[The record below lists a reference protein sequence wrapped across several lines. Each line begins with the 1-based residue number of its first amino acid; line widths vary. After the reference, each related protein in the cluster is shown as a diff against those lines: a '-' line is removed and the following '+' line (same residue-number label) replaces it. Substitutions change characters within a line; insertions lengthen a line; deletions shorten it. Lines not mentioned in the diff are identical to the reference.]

1 MPVFTDYPTTKQTS
15 LNDILGPL
23 SSMQQYQQ
31 AKQLNPIQLQAAQ
44 LQLEQAQ
51 KMNPLTLHSKQMEID
66 QAQKMNPLEVFAKQL
81 STTKSA
87 GTLQSE
93 ITQSQEAAKQ
103 AQISTKKS
111 IFDLSKEQSGDL
123 NKIYSSLIGDPRLT
137 GQNVTKDTAS
147 QALHEADLMANRLD
161 LGENKD
167 VIIKGLTGP
176 LYNLAVT
183 NPQKVHDA
191 LININKSQ
199 MTPTERQSFVSG
211 NQAVGGSDI
220 YGNPTVYK
228 TNPYTGQ
235 KTQEPLQIAPGTN
248 QNQMRFAPGE
258 SSETLKTL
266 QDERNTAKISASS
279 AAPAIN
285 NIDTVLKYLPLAQVG
300 KYSDALSGLQSAFG
314 NIAGSTKEELA
325 ASARD
330 IIQKNIADLSLQK
343 NAALGGKFVADL
355 QSAQQSLADAGK
367 NPTAIIKSMEQLRP
381 LIQHTQLYQQGL
393 ENTITKHGGDV
404 QVKRQYDNA
413 MIKAFDPKALMIYN
427 SYKTDG
433 NVGLAKATQGMT
445 AEQKTEIFNKIKN
458 YSKLVNGDL

>member
-1 MPVFTDYPTTKQTS
+1 MPVFTDYAVSKPTTLS
-15 LNDILGPL
+15 DMLGNL

-31 AKQLNPIQLQAAQ
+31 ALQLNP
-44 LQLEQAQ
+44 LQLEKAQ
-51 KMNPLTLHSKQMEID
+51 LELEQLKKLNPVAYEKAKLELEKQQETQQPEISRI
-66 QAQKMNPLEVFAKQL
+66 QSLSRQQL
-81 STTKSA
+81 
-87 GTLQSE
+87 GTE
-93 ITQSQEAAKQ
+93 KPAITQQEELAKQ
-103 AQISTKKS
+103 AQIATKKS
-111 IFDLSKEQSGDL
+111 IFDLSKEQSSDL
-123 NKIYSSLIGDPRLT
+123 NKIYSGLIGDPRLT

-199 MTPTERQSFVSG
+199 MSPTERQSFVSG
-211 NQAVGGSDI
+211 NQTIGGTDI
-220 YGNPTVYK
+220 YGNPTLYK

-258 SSETLKTL
+258 SAETLKTL
-266 QDERNTAKISASS
+266 QDERNIAKISASS

-393 ENTITKHGGDV
+393 ENTINKHGGDV

-413 MIKAFDPKALMIYN
+413 MIKAFDPNALIVYN
-427 SYKTDG
+427 AYSQG
-433 NVGLAKATQGMT
+433 GSEGLAKATSKMP
-445 AEQKTEIFNKIKN
+445 ASEKAKIFKKIEL